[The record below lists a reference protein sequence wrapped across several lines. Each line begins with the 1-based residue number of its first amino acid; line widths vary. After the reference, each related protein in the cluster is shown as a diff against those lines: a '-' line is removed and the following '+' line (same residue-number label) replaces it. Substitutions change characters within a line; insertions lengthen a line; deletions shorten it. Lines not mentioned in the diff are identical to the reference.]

1 MYIEVSTG
9 EVADKISILLIKKE
23 KITDVDKLENINKE
37 LSSLIEHFPA
47 EILIDKLYSLLCAVN
62 LSLWEIEDA
71 IREKERLGEFDK
83 TFIELA
89 RQVYITNDSRAA
101 LKMRINIMYN
111 SDMVEEKSYKPY

>member
-71 IREKERLGEFDK
+71 IREKESLGEFDNE
-83 TFIELA
+83 FIELA

-101 LKMRINIMYN
+101 LKMRINIKYN

>member
-23 KITDVDKLENINKE
+23 KITDVNKLENINKE
-37 LSSLIEHFPA
+37 LRSLIEHFPA

-71 IREKERLGEFDK
+71 IREKERLGEFDNE
-83 TFIELA
+83 FIELA
-89 RQVYITNDSRAA
+89 RQVYITNDSRAT
-101 LKMRINIMYN
+101 LKMRINIAYN

>member
-71 IREKERLGEFDK
+71 IREKEHLGEFDNE
-83 TFIELA
+83 FIELA

-101 LKMRINIMYN
+101 LKMRINITYN
-111 SDMVEEKSYKPY
+111 SDMVEEKSYNPY

>member
-23 KITDVDKLENINKE
+23 KITDADKLENINKE

-71 IREKERLGEFDK
+71 IREKERLGEFDNE
-83 TFIELA
+83 FIELA

-101 LKMRINIMYN
+101 LKMRINITYN

>member
-23 KITDVDKLENINKE
+23 KITDVDKLENIKKE

-71 IREKERLGEFDK
+71 IREKERLGEFDNE
-83 TFIELA
+83 FIELA

-111 SDMVEEKSYKPY
+111 SDIIEEKSYNPY

>member
-71 IREKERLGEFDK
+71 IREKERLGEFDNE
-83 TFIELA
+83 FIELA

>member
-71 IREKERLGEFDK
+71 IREKERLGEFDNE
-83 TFIELA
+83 FIELA

-101 LKMRINIMYN
+101 LKMRINITYN
-111 SDMVEEKSYKPY
+111 SDMVEEKSYNPY

>member
-1 MYIEVSTG
+1 MLIDVSTG

-47 EILIDKLYSLLCAVN
+47 EILIDKLYALLCAVN

-71 IREKERLGEFDK
+71 VREKEHLGEFDT

-89 RQVYITNDSRAA
+89 RQVYITNDQRAA
-101 LKMRINIMYN
+101 LKMKINIKYG
-111 SDMVEEKSYKPY
+111 SDIIEEKSYKPY